1 MAWINNKIWTITDKF
16 RSKTFW
22 ENSYVI
28 KTIIWNWY
36 VDLTNAIANE
46 LIYVKLIGSCFQNG
60 NPTPDNQIWV
70 TCNNWEIKFSQNL
83 LDMSDE
89 NIRVWRYVNNS
100 WVPTESSTNF
110 YNTQFIKVKP
120 NTTYTVSFSQ
130 TLCYF
135 SFMEYDI
142 NQEFVRRTLKWN
154 WSTPTLNDATITTR
168 SNTEYLII
176 WSNMFYQDLTLEL
189 VKSVNFMLVE
199 WSTVPEYAEYW
210 KLYTNWLIETIE
222 DELNNSATAE
232 MLLSIWDD
240 YDEQEIL
247 SWNITRR
254 IWIKILDGTEWR
266 ILASGT
272 WYRQFY
278 TSQTQWIIKNS
289 VSLYSNIT
297 EYWCTASTRTNYQYW
312 CYSWWNGNLCFQM
325 VWSSTL
331 TTVETW
337 TQYLADQF
345 NNKTPVIVIYP
356 LVTEASETV
365 PWQILNIKNWT
376 NRIEITQASINDL
389 SLQVQYKATS

>member
-22 ENSYVI
+22 DNSYVI
-28 KTIIWNWY
+28 KTITWNSY

-46 LIYVKLIGSCFQNG
+46 LIYLKLLGGCFQNG
-60 NPTPDNQIWV
+60 NPTPDNQIWI

-199 WSTVPEYAEYW
+199 WSTVPEYTEYW

-222 DELNNSATAE
+222 DELNNSATAK

-312 CYSWWNGNLCFQM
+312 CYSWWNWNLCFQM
-325 VWSSTL
+325 VWSSSL
-331 TTVETW
+331 TTVEAW
-337 TQYLADQF
+337 TQYLINQF

-356 LVTEASETV
+356 LVTETRETV

-389 SLQVQYKATS
+389 PLQVQYKATS